1 MTAAG
6 DPVTVTKPGA
16 ARSGQ
21 SGTVVETTAQG
32 ALVRFEDSEV
42 EAFKFES
49 IAPAAA
55 ARDVEPLG
63 LLEEQSSSAKTPI
76 SAEET
81 TKTSSERKGFVST
94 RTTSNAAATAPKR
107 SQMSTAAPFKRGT
120 TVRVTK
126 PQHKRFDEVG
136 TVTSVEPQKI
146 EVQFSDDQV
155 EAIKLASVDVVPTLT
170 STTVPAKPV
179 QARGIDD
186 VPLPSDLSSSA
197 LVGDTVTQ
205 PDIVGEELEEGD
217 SVMIGLKGP
226 RFNQT
231 GTVVRI
237 SPPHKA
243 KVKFSDGEVVG
254 FEFSSLLPPSAPTTQ
269 LPGAGSI
276 TSATREL
283 KKGAAVKVISGTN
296 TGAIGKEGKV
306 KRVDPPDGVMVKLK
320 DGTLL
325 GLKRSSV
332 ALLPD
337 VVSSPPQ
344 AQPAEGTVP
353 TAQSTGTTSPST
365 TAVDAAM
372 RSLER
377 SISLSDTQS
386 AIRDQLEA
394 AFNKCSKSDS
404 LDSIARSL
412 DALGVDNTA
421 LSGGLATL
429 DTDSLLKNVDPE
441 SLLRSLDIKDL
452 PGVSKNCKTSTS
464 EALSRFIP
472 TQPDPDEK
480 AVKSTAARARSLS
493 LEAGKAEEIAERK
506 VAEATAAEKQA
517 SDLEAKA
524 AEEEAAATSAG
535 DTKAADTAR
544 AKKKAAATKSQT
556 AKKKREEA
564 TKAVDYAAAAKA
576 DAKTAEAD
584 AASVATAAAAAKEKK
599 DQQAVVK
606 AAASEAG
613 KKVSEAKKELAGA
626 AKEEAALRMTGDTA
640 AIVAAVARK
649 EAAAATIKN
658 AAMLKELAAKTKRDT
673 AKFETELE
681 IAKKQAQER
690 QAASDKLSRSN
701 DDALTSTSS
710 TASALVAHA
719 EMAEEIAE
727 RKVAEATAA
736 EKQASDLEAKA
747 AEEEAAATSAGDT
760 KAADTAR
767 AKKKAAATKSQTAKK
782 KREEATKAVD
792 YAAAAK
798 ADAKTAEADAASV
811 ATAAAAAKV
820 TKDQQAV
827 AKATA
832 ARKQAVANEAAK
844 LAKDLSAQKNKLA
857 KAVGSGGGDAL
868 AQKLQVAES
877 AAVAKLKQA
886 AQAKAEAVEAAKD
899 VVAKGASADKADK
912 DLAAA
917 KRQARETEAKRATA
931 AAKNKRD
938 EAAAADAAAR
948 NAEKNA
954 AAAVKEAKELSAEL
968 SRQAAEEEAATAAG
982 DTAAAA
988 GASAKKK
995 AAAAKLKTA
1004 TKAHV
1009 EAAKA
1014 KVAASATKASAQK
1027 ASAEAAVAL
1036 KAKRAQSDAFAL
1048 NSPVERRG
1056 LCICCS
1062 YPNNPDVALPGAVSD
1077 QRAMEKMLIE
1087 NGYEVTFISDED
1099 SSSTRKSGE
1108 PVIVIDPSH
1117 TRSGQ
1122 RGTVVE
1128 AALGEETT
1136 VRFADGEVQAIPSK
1150 SLALDHST
1158 REGMLSNIKALC
1170 EWLDAKPNRQ
1180 GWISYSGHGAQT
1192 ADTSGEEA
1200 DGLDECMIPTDY
1212 QEAGLLTDDDLKEIC
1227 AFRNDSSLMV
1237 FMDCCHSGAHTARG
1251 CVTLPS
1257 AHPASPVTGTILD
1270 LPFELQS
1277 TAIGPEYEYD
1287 DGNGLIF
1294 CVSAALDSQEAF
1306 ETNEG
1311 GICTRAFLGAYTP
1324 GAKPAEVCLGS
1335 PPTTPL
1341 CT

>member
-1 MTAAG
+1 M
-6 DPVTVTKPGA
+6 
-16 ARSGQ
+16 
-21 SGTVVETTAQG
+21 
-32 ALVRFEDSEV
+32 
-42 EAFKFES
+42 
-49 IAPAAA
+49 
-55 ARDVEPLG
+55 
-63 LLEEQSSSAKTPI
+63 
-76 SAEET
+76 
-81 TKTSSERKGFVST
+81 
-94 RTTSNAAATAPKR
+94 
-107 SQMSTAAPFKRGT
+107 
-120 TVRVTK
+120 
-126 PQHKRFDEVG
+126 
-136 TVTSVEPQKI
+136 
-146 EVQFSDDQV
+146 
-155 EAIKLASVDVVPTLT
+155 
-170 STTVPAKPV
+170 
-179 QARGIDD
+179 
-186 VPLPSDLSSSA
+186 
-197 LVGDTVTQ
+197 
-205 PDIVGEELEEGD
+205 
-217 SVMIGLKGP
+217 
-226 RFNQT
+226 
-231 GTVVRI
+231 
-237 SPPHKA
+237 
-243 KVKFSDGEVVG
+243 
-254 FEFSSLLPPSAPTTQ
+254 
-269 LPGAGSI
+269 
-276 TSATREL
+276 
-283 KKGAAVKVISGTN
+283 
-296 TGAIGKEGKV
+296 
-306 KRVDPPDGVMVKLK
+306 
-320 DGTLL
+320 
-325 GLKRSSV
+325 
-332 ALLPD
+332 
-337 VVSSPPQ
+337 
-344 AQPAEGTVP
+344 
-353 TAQSTGTTSPST
+353 
-365 TAVDAAM
+365 
-372 RSLER
+372 
-377 SISLSDTQS
+377 
-386 AIRDQLEA
+386 
-394 AFNKCSKSDS
+394 
-404 LDSIARSL
+404 
-412 DALGVDNTA
+412 
-421 LSGGLATL
+421 
-429 DTDSLLKNVDPE
+429 
-441 SLLRSLDIKDL
+441 
-452 PGVSKNCKTSTS
+452 
-464 EALSRFIP
+464 
-472 TQPDPDEK
+472 
-480 AVKSTAARARSLS
+480 
-493 LEAGKAEEIAERK
+493 
-506 VAEATAAEKQA
+506 
-517 SDLEAKA
+517 
-524 AEEEAAATSAG
+524 
-535 DTKAADTAR
+535 
-544 AKKKAAATKSQT
+544 
-556 AKKKREEA
+556 
-564 TKAVDYAAAAKA
+564 
-576 DAKTAEAD
+576 
-584 AASVATAAAAAKEKK
+584 
-599 DQQAVVK
+599 
-606 AAASEAG
+606 
-613 KKVSEAKKELAGA
+613 
-626 AKEEAALRMTGDTA
+626 
-640 AIVAAVARK
+640 
-649 EAAAATIKN
+649 
-658 AAMLKELAAKTKRDT
+658 
-673 AKFETELE
+673 
-681 IAKKQAQER
+681 
-690 QAASDKLSRSN
+690 
-701 DDALTSTSS
+701 
-710 TASALVAHA
+710 
-719 EMAEEIAE
+719 
-727 RKVAEATAA
+727 
-736 EKQASDLEAKA
+736 
-747 AEEEAAATSAGDT
+747 
-760 KAADTAR
+760 
-767 AKKKAAATKSQTAKK
+767 
-782 KREEATKAVD
+782 
-792 YAAAAK
+792 
-798 ADAKTAEADAASV
+798 

-886 AQAKAEAVEAAKD
+886 AQAKAEAVESAKD

-1036 KAKRAQSDAFAL
+1036 KAKRAQSDTFAL

-1099 SSSTRKSGE
+1099 SSSTRKPGE

-1158 REGMLSNIKALC
+1158 REGMLSNIKDLC

-1311 GICTRAFLGAYTP
+1311 GICTRAFLGAYAP

-1335 PPTTPL
+1335 PPITPL